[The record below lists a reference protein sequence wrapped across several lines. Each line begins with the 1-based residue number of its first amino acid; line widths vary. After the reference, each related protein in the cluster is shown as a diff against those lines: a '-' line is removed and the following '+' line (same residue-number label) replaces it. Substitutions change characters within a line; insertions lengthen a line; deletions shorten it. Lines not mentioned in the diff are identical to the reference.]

1 MAPRAGSTT
10 VKEMSTCRSLVVL
23 LCVSLST
30 TSLPLAAQGGA
41 GGAAEKS
48 GTHSRD
54 AREADAAVVSERE
67 LGTDVTDPPQAAV
80 DHYMLGRRHYLAGR
94 YREALVEL
102 KTALEL
108 DRNAPD
114 LLYNVARVYENLGEL
129 DEAIAYYQ
137 RYLAQIPLE
146 QVEERDRTEKT
157 IRRLQGAKHE
167 TVAREKPVLGGPPPA
182 DTHFGRADMA
192 FWITSGAGLALLA
205 GGATCGVL
213 AIRKYDAVGD
223 FVVGAD
229 GSLDKRKGL
238 SDDAKRFA
246 LLADGL
252 FIASGLALTSA
263 ALLFLLRDAET
274 PEPRAGAWRFGL
286 NFGVRQAQFSVTGQF

>member
-1 MAPRAGSTT
+1 
-10 VKEMSTCRSLVVL
+10 MSTCRCLVVL
-23 LCVSLST
+23 LCVSLAT

-48 GTHSRD
+48 GTHSNASED
-54 AREADAAVVSERE
+54 PDAATLE
-67 LGTDVTDPPQAAV
+67 LGSDNIDPPKAAL

-102 KTALEL
+102 KMALEL

-114 LLYNVARVYENLGEL
+114 LLYNIARVYENLGEL
-129 DEAIAYYQ
+129 DESIAYYQ
-137 RYLAQIPLE
+137 RYLAQLPLE
-146 QVEERDRTEKT
+146 QIEERDRTEKT
-157 IRRLQGAKHE
+157 VRRLQGAKNE
-167 TVAREKPVLGGPPPA
+167 TASQSKPTPNNPATA
-182 DTHFGRADMA
+182 DTHFGRADLA

-229 GSLDKRKGL
+229 GSLDKRKGM

-263 ALLFLLRDAET
+263 ALLFLLRDAEA
-274 PEPRAGAWRFGL
+274 PEPRTSAWHFGL
-286 NFGVRQAQFSVTGQF
+286 NVGGRQAQLSVTGQF

>member
-1 MAPRAGSTT
+1 
-10 VKEMSTCRSLVVL
+10 MSTCRCLVVL

-30 TSLPLAAQGGA
+30 TSLPLAAQGGSDS
-41 GGAAEKS
+41 AAEKP
-48 GTHSRD
+48 GTHSGEGEGEGEGD
-54 AREADAAVVSERE
+54 DAAFGFGS
-67 LGTDVTDPPQAAV
+67 DKTDPPQAAL

-102 KTALEL
+102 KAALDL

-114 LLYNVARVYENLGEL
+114 LLFNIARVYENLGEL

-137 RYLAQIPLE
+137 RYLELLPLE
-146 QVEERDRTEKT
+146 QTEERDRTDKT
-157 IRRLQGAKHE
+157 IRRLQGAKLE
-167 TVAREKPVLGGPPPA
+167 SDTLQKPTTAGPTPA
-182 DTHFGRADMA
+182 DSHLGRADLG

-229 GSLDKRKGL
+229 GPLDKRKDM

-246 LLADGL
+246 WLADGL

-274 PEPRAGAWRFGL
+274 PETREGAWHFGL
-286 NFGVRQAQFSVTGQF
+286 NLGRREAQLSLTRPF

>member
-1 MAPRAGSTT
+1 
-10 VKEMSTCRSLVVL
+10 LVVL
-23 LCVSLST
+23 LCVSLGT

-41 GGAAEKS
+41 GGAAEKP
-48 GTHSRD
+48 GTQWN
-54 AREADAAVVSERE
+54 AAEE
-67 LGTDVTDPPQAAV
+67 PDPTGLQLGSDNIDPPKAAL

-102 KTALEL
+102 KMALEL

-114 LLYNVARVYENLGEL
+114 LLYNIARVYENLGEL
-129 DEAIAYYQ
+129 DESIAYYQ
-137 RYLAQIPLE
+137 RYLAVLPPE

-157 IRRLQGAKHE
+157 VRRLQGAKHE
-167 TVAREKPVLGGPPPA
+167 TASQIKPIPGAPATA
-182 DTHFGRADMA
+182 DTHFGRADLA

-229 GSLDKRKGL
+229 GTLEKRKGM

-252 FIASGLALTSA
+252 FVASGLALTSA

-274 PEPRAGAWRFGL
+274 PEPRTGAWHFGL
-286 NFGVRQAQFSVTGQF
+286 NLGGRQAQLSVTGQF

>member
-1 MAPRAGSTT
+1 MDRVPSNEDRGTS
-10 VKEMSTCRSLVVL
+10 RGLLVL
-23 LCVSLST
+23 LCVSLCT
-30 TSLPLAAQGGA
+30 TSLPLAAQSSDDEKAGA
-41 GGAAEKS
+41 
-48 GTHSRD
+48 HSRD
-54 AREADAAVVSERE
+54 RTISNQTSFQLESDNA
-67 LGTDVTDPPQAAV
+67 DPPQAAV

-137 RYLAQIPLE
+137 RYLALMPLE
-146 QVEERDRTEKT
+146 QIEERDRTEKT
-157 IRRLQGAKHE
+157 IRRLQGAKREVAASERPIARDAAPE
-167 TVAREKPVLGGPPPA
+167 THV
-182 DTHFGRADMA
+182 GRADLA
-192 FWITSGAGLALLA
+192 FWLTGGAGLALLA
-205 GGATCGVL
+205 GGATCGIL
-213 AIRKYDAVGD
+213 AIRKYDAVGE

-229 GSLDKRKGL
+229 GTLDDRKSV
-238 SDDAKRFA
+238 SDDANRFA

-263 ALLFLLRDAET
+263 ALLFLLRDAEET
-274 PEPRAGAWRFGL
+274 KPSANTLRFGL
-286 NFGVRQAQFSVTGQF
+286 SVGERQAQFSMTGHF